1 MRTPT
6 IAGLVTLLAA
16 GGVPLAA
23 LLALGMIILG
33 SDHTDD
39 AVCSPSTINA
49 GVTADGW
56 TIPIAEDYRITSR
69 YGPRIHPI
77 RGTRELH
84 TGIDLASN
92 DHYAPVLAASTGTV
106 TRITDLGGRSYG
118 LWVELDHG
126 GGLTTR
132 YAHLASTKV
141 RIGQHVTTGQQIA
154 VEGASGG
161 VTGPHLHFEIRI
173 NGRPVNPADDL
184 PARAGLSFD
193 GNPGT
198 PSGAGTVAVS
208 ADLIGSIIPNP
219 AGVDRSAN
227 LTAQQR
233 ATAAAIVEE
242 GQKLGLGPRAWAIAL
257 ITALQESD
265 LGADPTS
272 HMPNSDGDV
281 GVFQQRAYP
290 GWYADQTTTTANTA
304 VLNDV
309 RYAARTFYLGH
320 DVAVRAPGGNPLG
333 YHIPG
338 LVDIRGWDQMP
349 LWLAAQKVQVS
360 AYPLYYAKH
369 EATVATLLTTLN
381 VEAVTY
387 NCPTGVPANGSI
399 GEQVVAHAL
408 TQLGVPYSWGGGD
421 ETGPTTGTCCSP
433 AGQDGRTITGF
444 DCSGLVLWA
453 WSKVG
458 VTLPHQSATQ
468 KAKVQPIPVDQIR
481 AGDLLFFPGH
491 VGLADG
497 KGGMIEAA
505 RPGKPVRVTPDV
517 LNDSYYGPR
526 FTGAGRPT
534 LPNAN

>member
-1 MRTPT
+1 MKTPT
-6 IAGLVTLLAA
+6 IAGLVLLLVA
-16 GGVPLAA
+16 GGIPLAA
-23 LLALGMIILG
+23 VLALGMIILG

-39 AVCSPSTINA
+39 ALCTPSAINVGA
-49 GVTADGW
+49 TADGW
-56 TIPIAEDYRITSR
+56 TIPIAEDYRITAR
-69 YGPRIHPI
+69 YGMRIHPI

-84 TGIDLASN
+84 TGIDMASN
-92 DHYAPVLAASTGTV
+92 GHHAAVLAASTGTV

-141 RIGQHVTTGQQIA
+141 KLGQRVTTGQQIA

-173 NGRPVNPADDL
+173 NGRAVNPADDL

-193 GNPGT
+193 GRSGT
-198 PSGAGTVAVS
+198 SSGTGTVAVS
-208 ADLIGSIIPNP
+208 ADLIETIIPNP

-227 LTAQQR
+227 LTAGQR

-242 GQKLGLGPRAWAIAL
+242 GQRLGLGPKAWVIAL
-257 ITALQESD
+257 ITALQESS
-265 LGADPTS
+265 LGADPTTWQ
-272 HMPNSDGDV
+272 PNSDGDV

-290 GWYADQTTTTANTA
+290 GWYADETTTAANTA
-304 VLNDV
+304 VINDI

-320 DVAVRAPGGNPLG
+320 GVAVRAVGGNPVG

-338 LVDIRGWDQMP
+338 LVDIRGWDRMP

-387 NCPTGVPANGSI
+387 NCPTGAATDGGI

-421 ETGPTTGTCCSP
+421 ETGPTAGTCCSP

-458 VTLPHQSATQ
+458 VTLPHQSDAQ

-517 LNDSYYGPR
+517 LNNSYYGPR